1 MLLTQHSGIT
11 MKSGPLVLHIN
22 HYLRTFRR
30 TERASVGQ
38 SQIRSCCHTVE
49 WRNIGLLRERLR
61 MLRAAAHAQRATT
74 HAQSDDERSESDCAR
89 SERDGVVVAGS
100 VEDLFLVFVRSE
112 ARRQTTSVLDDE
124 QRRDDDDRQQHDSA
138 QHPAHDRRH

>member
-1 MLLTQHSGIT
+1 M
-11 MKSGPLVLHIN
+11 
-22 HYLRTFRR
+22 
-30 TERASVGQ
+30 
-38 SQIRSCCHTVE
+38 
-49 WRNIGLLRERLR
+49 LRERLR
-61 MLRAAAHAQRATT
+61 MLRATA
-74 HAQSDDERSESDCAR
+74 HAQSDDER

-100 VEDLFLVFVRSE
+100 VENLLLVFVRSE

>member
-1 MLLTQHSGIT
+1 
-11 MKSGPLVLHIN
+11 
-22 HYLRTFRR
+22 
-30 TERASVGQ
+30 
-38 SQIRSCCHTVE
+38 
-49 WRNIGLLRERLR
+49 

-124 QRRDDDDRQQHDSA
+124 QRGDDDDRQQHDSA
-138 QHPAHDRRH
+138 QHPAHNRRHGTLCNRSEKLEARSVRESPRTVIVVIYRG